1 MGLRN
6 YQIVRC
12 RSPTSRQSQRP
23 QPSRSVQSHRSRPL
37 RSWLIFDVRL
47 GIMRRHECRSV
58 SVKVDKRSEAFVFA
72 AALGLHSPAL
82 FESKVL
88 RSAHVRAGRFE
99 SSTRRSPRL
108 RQDSAVLFR
117 LERTHAL
124 RPEFL
129 GTRISQV
136 PNQSPEPTTTAVT
149 ICAEPQI
156 APAAVV
162 AHL

>member
-1 MGLRN
+1 MRHLLSNNAIDRTPIADPKTN
-6 YQIVRC
+6 ASHFI
-12 RSPTSRQSQRP
+12 PT
-23 QPSRSVQSHRSRPL
+23 
-37 RSWLIFDVRL
+37 FTL
-47 GIMRRHECRSV
+47 GIMRRHEIRSA
-58 SVKVDKRSEAFVFA
+58 SVKVGMKCEAFVFGSA
-72 AALGLHSPAL
+72 IGVRSIAL
-82 FESKVL
+82 FESNVL
-88 RSAHVRAGRFE
+88 QSAHGRAGRFE

-149 ICAEPQI
+149 IPAAQELV
-156 APAAVV
+156 PAAVV